1 MVSYQNYYVD
11 IQEPKKLQL
20 QTHFLLMKMFL
31 QTANIDN
38 EEYKKI
44 IQFIEKNN
52 NKNLQ
57 FKSYRK
63 YITETAENY
72 SFIPA
77 DISLEK
83 E

>member
-1 MVSYQNYYVD
+1 M
-11 IQEPKKLQL
+11 
-20 QTHFLLMKMFL
+20 T
-31 QTANIDN
+31 N

-83 E
+83 NKKSEPIYKKVMQEKFQN

>member
-1 MVSYQNYYVD
+1 M
-11 IQEPKKLQL
+11 
-20 QTHFLLMKMFL
+20 T
-31 QTANIDN
+31 N

-44 IQFIEKNN
+44 IQFIENN
-52 NKNLQ
+52 NKNYNL
-57 FKSYRK
+57 SRK

-83 E
+83 NKSEPIIKVDAREFQN